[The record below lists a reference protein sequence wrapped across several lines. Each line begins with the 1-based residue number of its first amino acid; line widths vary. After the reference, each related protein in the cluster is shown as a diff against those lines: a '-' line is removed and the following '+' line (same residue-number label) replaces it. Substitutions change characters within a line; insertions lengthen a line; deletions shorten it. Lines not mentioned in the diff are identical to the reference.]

1 MADAPV
7 YKAHVTIYD
16 SAKKA
21 GRVELRVD
29 ATDGKAYIAAAD
41 TAARAATKVGLLLAS
56 VVALIQNAGGIVYE
70 WGLDATFLQTTFA
83 YPLPADQI
91 WRSNKLKVD
100 YSTTNNGLPAS
111 GSFTIPARDPAEYT
125 LESNGINVIIAGTPT
140 TEIEDLI
147 TQIEDTLISS
157 YGTAV
162 PAVNEIT
169 VNDE

>member
-7 YKAHVTIYD
+7 YKAHLTIYD

-21 GRVELRVD
+21 GRVDLRVD
-29 ATDGKAYIAAAD
+29 ATDGKAYVAAAD

-56 VVALIQNAGGIVYE
+56 VTAIIQNAGGIVYE
-70 WGLDATFLQTTFA
+70 WGLDAVFLQTTFA

-100 YSTTNNGLPAS
+100 YATTNNGLPAS

-125 LESNGINVIIAGTPT
+125 LESNGINVVIAGSPT
-140 TEIEDLI
+140 TEISDLLA
-147 TQIEDTLISS
+147 QVVDTLVSS
-157 YGTAV
+157 YGTVVTAV
-162 PAVNEIT
+162 TEIT